1 MATQITNGLIEAVRQ
16 HGQLAAMT
24 QGTGGAART
33 ATMLATVGFLETG
46 ETLER
51 GRRGAVGSGK
61 QLKEGEGCFNVS
73 EHLEMKAAG
82 GNSVSHSVY
91 DVFK

>member
-1 MATQITNGLIEAVRQ
+1 MLPAGARLAHLQTMRVAGLAAQITNGLIEAVRQ

-33 ATMLATVGFLETG
+33 ATMLASVGFLETG

-51 GRRGAVGSGK
+51 GRRGAVG
-61 QLKEGEGCFNVS
+61 VR
-73 EHLEMKAAG
+73 
-82 GNSVSHSVY
+82 
-91 DVFK
+91 